1 MHMKRLPFLIL
12 FAVAGLSSL
21 LAQTKEYPWAIGL
34 YGVKTEYLG
43 DLRVYYR
50 TDGSGDKFVEN
61 TIFNFQDGMRHFGGA
76 VSFDRY
82 LSRFFDLGLY
92 GSWSGVGYDHV
103 DSESETHRNFESV
116 PLWNA
121 NVHTRFKFMGK
132 DEARWVPYLTFG
144 IGGLWYRQI
153 ESAVYTPYDAEEP
166 SGSARY
172 TNSEGENNGIAGV
185 FTGGIGVEY
194 KITSHLSARYQA
206 DLGWTTKDEFD
217 GMNKGSQ
224 DFQLQHS
231 LGLVF
236 AFGGGKDSDKD
247 GVKDKKDKCP
257 DTVLGVKVDANGCP
271 VDTDGDGVA
280 DYQDECPD
288 VAGTVKGCPDADGDG
303 VADKSDQCPNT
314 PAGVKVDAKGCP
326 VDSDGDG
333 VADYLDKCPNTPAGV
348 KTDAQGCPIDT
359 DGDGVA
365 DYLDKCPDTPK
376 NVKVDTAGCPVDT
389 DGDGIAD
396 YLDKCPN
403 VKGVP
408 ANNGCPEVKAEA
420 KKAFQRALHGIQ
432 FATGKSTIKT
442 ASYSTLDAVVKVLK
456 DNPDYKIDING
467 HTDNVGKTEANMKL
481 SQERADAVKQYLVKK
496 GVDSGRIITAGFGDT
511 KPVADNTTE
520 KGRAENRRVEFTV
533 NFER

>member
-1 MHMKRLPFLIL
+1 MKKLNLLVL
-12 FAVAGLSSL
+12 FALVGVSSL
-21 LAQTKEYPWAIGL
+21 IAQTKDYPWAIGV
-34 YGVKTEYLG
+34 YGTKVEYLG
-43 DLRVYYR
+43 NLRVYDR
-50 TDGSGDKFVEN
+50 PDDRKDFVEN
-61 TIFNFQDGMRHFGGA
+61 TIFNFNDGMRHFGAA

-82 LSRFFDLGLY
+82 LNRFLDLGAY
-92 GSWSGVGYDHV
+92 GSWGSIGYDHV
-103 DSESETHRNFESV
+103 DKESASRRNFQSV
-116 PLWNA
+116 PLWNG
-121 NVHTRFKFMGK
+121 NLHLRVKFLGK
-132 DEARWVPYLTFG
+132 DEARWVPYVTLGF
-144 IGGLWYRQI
+144 GGLWYNQI
-153 ESAVYTPYDAEEP
+153 ESAIYNPYDAENA
-166 SGSARY
+166 SGVAKY
-172 TNSEGENNGIAGV
+172 TDSDGENKGFAAIA
-185 FTGGIGVEY
+185 TGGLGLEY
-194 KITSHLSARYQA
+194 KITPRFSARYQA
-206 DLGWTTKDEFD
+206 DLGWTNQDQFD
-217 GMNKGSQ
+217 DGIKRGVH
-224 DFQLQHS
+224 DCQLQHS

-247 GVKDKKDKCP
+247 GVKDKKDKCAKTP
-257 DTVLGVKVDANGCP
+257 LGVKVDANGCP
-271 VDTDGDGVA
+271 VDTDADGVA

-288 VAGTVKGCPDADGDG
+288 MAGTVKGCPDADGDG
-303 VADKSDQCPNT
+303 VADKDDQCPNT
-314 PAGVKVDAKGCP
+314 PKGIKVDAKGCP

-333 VADYLDKCPNTPAGV
+333 VADDVDKCPNTP
-348 KTDAQGCPIDT
+348 KTAKVDATGCPIDT

-432 FATGKSTIKT
+432 FATGKSTIKP